1 MRGFREL
8 AKDLRRRKGNR
19 AIGFAGEGGGE
30 SWMPDLD
37 AFLTLQVSQ
46 ERYADPASG
55 WQVIPMF
62 QAAYHPYA
70 VTYGTYGSLTL
81 PPYDELWPAEKRPA
95 SAMTLLDAKYTR
107 QFYLEQARMFVWGMQ
122 PTIANFLPNQ
132 LTERRKEIDYLERLA
147 TLRYGMREFFQTG
160 TFLRPPT
167 VEVPSTDILLSRI
180 SIYAARLGGPI
191 EAHITTPE
199 VLSSAWRAPNGRVAI
214 ALASISADAVTAT
227 IQLPA
232 RPYGLGASTRI
243 VRHDDTGTHQF
254 GKLGA
259 AARSLTIPIGALQGV
274 VLELVP

>member
-1 MRGFREL
+1 MLNNIIDLMRQLLIALDSFR
-8 AKDLRRRKGNR
+8 
-19 AIGFAGEGGGE
+19 
-30 SWMPDLD
+30 
-37 AFLTLQVSQ
+37 TL
-46 ERYADPASG
+46 DPACGS
-55 WQVIPMF
+55 
-62 QAAYHPYA
+62 
-70 VTYGTYGSLTL
+70 GSLLVAT
-81 PPYDELWPAEKRPA
+81 
-95 SAMTLLDAKYTR
+95 
-107 QFYLEQARMFVWGMQ
+107 
-122 PTIANFLPNQ
+122 
-132 LTERRKEIDYLERLA
+132 LERLA

-199 VLSSAWRAPNGRVAI
+199 VLSSAWRAPSGRVAI

-243 VRHDDTGTHQF
+243 VRHDDTGAHQL

-259 AARSLTIPIGALQGV
+259 AARSLAIPIGALQGV